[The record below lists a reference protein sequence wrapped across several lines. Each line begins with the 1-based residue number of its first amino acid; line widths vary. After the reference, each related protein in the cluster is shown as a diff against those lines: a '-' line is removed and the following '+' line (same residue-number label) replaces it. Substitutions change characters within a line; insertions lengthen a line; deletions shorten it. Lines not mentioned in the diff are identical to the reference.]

1 MWCLDMRD
9 LSEGDKMVIGDR
21 VQHFS
26 TGSIGTVIDTV
37 YSMGSDFQQMCV
49 QWEDDRSSYRDSWD
63 LSRLLCMWCLDMRDL
78 SEGDKMVVG
87 S

>member
-1 MWCLDMRD
+1 
-9 LSEGDKMVIGDR
+9 MVIGDK

-49 QWEDDRSSYRDSWD
+49 QWEDNKSSYGDSWEMPQS
-63 LSRLLCMWCLDMRDL
+63 LSVL
-78 SEGDKMVVG
+78 STPVYDF
-87 S
+87 SISD

>member
-1 MWCLDMRD
+1 MRRLVMKS
-9 LSEGDKMVIGDR
+9 LSIGGKMDIGDK

-26 TGSIGTVIDTV
+26 TGSIGTVIDSV

-49 QWEDDRSSYRDSWD
+49 QWEDD
-63 LSRLLCMWCLDMRDL
+63 
-78 SEGDKMVVG
+78 KAPAG